1 MSSIMFELFNEFLVC
16 VQGLMFVRVILL
28 SCRHARSLILGQ
40 NVLLGYINTSHLN
53 IVVLDILFLMY
64 MYVKDHFSEHL
75 RYISWQKD
83 HINI

>member
-1 MSSIMFELFNEFLVC
+1 MNSIMFELFNEFLVC

-75 RYISWQKD
+75 RYIS
-83 HINI
+83 